1 MNPSPVPSTF
11 SASSTRS
18 SISLWTSHPIALS
31 RRARLRPAC
40 SASAQFGVN
49 GLSGPCGLTILASA
63 WLVLNAT
70 SNLLASS
77 SCANCSASCMFP
89 LPSEY
94 SSPPRPPC
102 ARSFAVSARDI
113 GVGPTST
120 LLLFGHLRRFLRH
133 SASVQLPT
141 QLVALPFGLFAP
153 ATLLGHPLVQSGLR
167 HLPAGPLGA
176 EFVLGLYRGGPG
188 LRPLRL
194 LLERL

>member
-11 SASSTRS
+11 SASSSRS

-49 GLSGPCGLTILASA
+49 GLSGPCGLTNLASA

-70 SNLLASS
+70 SNLVASFCAACCAACSS
-77 SCANCSASCMFP
+77 SCMFL

-94 SSPPRPPC
+94 SSPPRPSC
-102 ARSFAVSARDI
+102 VLLRARDI
-113 GVGPTST
+113 GVGLLFT
-120 LLLFGHLRRFLRH
+120 LLLINRLGRFSRL

-141 QLVALPFGLFAP
+141 QLVTLPFGLFAP
-153 ATLLGHPLVQSGLR
+153 PPL
-167 HLPAGPLGA
+167 
-176 EFVLGLYRGGPG
+176 
-188 LRPLRL
+188 
-194 LLERL
+194 

>member
-1 MNPSPVPSTF
+1 MFLST
-11 SASSTRS
+11 SHLIASSRRTRS
-18 SISLWTSHPIALS
+18 
-31 RRARLRPAC
+31 RPAC

-49 GLSGPCGLTILASA
+49 GLSSPCGLTILASA

-102 ARSFAVSARDI
+102 ALLSARDI
-113 GVGPTST
+113 GVGLTPT
-120 LLLFGHLRRFLRH
+120 LLLFGRLVGLCSLPEAEHL
-133 SASVQLPT
+133 SA
-141 QLVALPFGLFAP
+141 QLVALPFCLFAP

-167 HLPAGPLGA
+167 SLAAGPLGA
-176 EFVLGLYRGGPG
+176 ELFLGLYRGGPG

-194 LLERL
+194 LLDRLRLVSTL